1 MNDDIKQFPKDY
13 HKKRRSPNR
22 MPLMALL
29 SGLILIAILFSV
41 IVIGNESGETVSSD
55 GSVLS
60 QVETSPSD
68 YSSPDDSSK
77 EQNDSLATSDIDSS
91 INDES
96 DESEDVSLE
105 SSSEPSKEQ
114 SKDQSKEDD
123 SFYYDESYVIPD
135 ESKGQDFENVYNFSL
150 SAEYAIVYD
159 LKSGEVLYAKN
170 ASDRAYPASI
180 TKLMTSIIALKYCD
194 PSDVFTA
201 GEELGF
207 VAKGSSLAFIYKGHK
222 LKLSM
227 LIDAMMLPSG
237 NDAAY
242 VVAANV
248 GRVIAGDK
256 SLSAA
261 ESVSVF
267 VDEMNKEAKRLGCK
281 GTHFA
286 NPDGFHDD
294 RHFTTAYDLAIIS
307 EEALTYEV
315 INKSVKKEKVEAVYE
330 SGQMMTWINSN
341 YLIRY
346 HSLSTED
353 RKKWYSEYATGLKTG
368 TTSQA
373 GSCMVASAKKGDREI
388 VAVLLKCKDGMGR
401 YEDALK
407 IINTI
412 F

>member
-1 MNDDIKQFPKDY
+1 MNDDIKQYKRDY
-13 HKKRRSPNR
+13 HKKRRSPNKT
-22 MPLMALL
+22 PMAVLL
-29 SGLILIAILFSV
+29 GLVLLIAVLFSAV
-41 IVIGNESGETVSSD
+41 ILGNNDEQNESGESIDASYEVDVSLGDESD
-55 GSVLS
+55 GYISENESLES
-60 QVETSPSD
+60 TISSEPSM
-68 YSSPDDSSK
+68 
-77 EQNDSLATSDIDSS
+77 
-91 INDES
+91 
-96 DESEDVSLE
+96 DESEDE
-105 SSSEPSKEQ
+105 SEDISEPSKSEES
-114 SKDQSKEDD
+114 SKVEEPSKSEE

-135 ESKGQDFENVYNFSL
+135 ESEGIEFDNEYNFSL
-150 SAEYAIVYD
+150 SAEFAIVYD
-159 LKSGEVLYAKN
+159 LKSGEVLFAKN
-170 ASDRAYPASI
+170 ATDRAYPASI
-180 TKLMTSIIALKYCD
+180 TKLMTSIVALKYCD
-194 PSDVFTA
+194 PDDVFTA
-201 GEELGF
+201 GDELSF
-207 VAKGSSLAFIYKGHK
+207 VVKGSSLAFIYKGHK
-222 LKLSM
+222 LKLKM

-242 VVAANV
+242 VVAANA
-248 GRVIAGDK
+248 GRIIAGDK

-261 ESVSVF
+261 EAVSVF
-267 VDEMNKEAKRLGCK
+267 VDKMNEEAKRLGCK

-286 NPDGFHDD
+286 NPDGFHDN
-294 RHFTTAYDLAIIS
+294 RHFTTAYDLALIS
-307 EEALTYEV
+307 EEALKYEV
-315 INKSVKKEKVEAVYE
+315 INKSVKKEQVDAVYE

-401 YEDALK
+401 YEDALE

>member
-1 MNDDIKQFPKDY
+1 MNDDIKQFRRDY
-13 HKKRRSPNR
+13 YKKRRSPNTTPTA
-22 MPLMALL
+22 MLLALL
-29 SGLILIAILFSV
+29 LLVTVLFS
-41 IVIGNESGETVSSD
+41 IIFLGNKDEQNESGESSD
-55 GSVLS
+55 VSYMISDTSTDVS
-60 QVETSPSD
+60 FEDISDEPTSDAETSDTASIESTVNSEPS
-68 YSSPDDSSK
+68 K
-77 EQNDSLATSDIDSS
+77 
-91 INDES
+91 
-96 DESEDVSLE
+96 DESEDVSEE
-105 SSSEPSKEQ
+105 SKKPEESK
-114 SKDQSKEDD
+114 KDE

-135 ESKGQDFENVYNFSL
+135 ESGGQEFENVYNFSL
-150 SAEYAIVYD
+150 SAEFCIVYD

-170 ASDRAYPASI
+170 ATERAYPASI
-180 TKLMTSIIALKYCD
+180 TKLMTSIVALKYCS
-194 PSDVFTA
+194 PNDVFTA
-201 GEELGF
+201 GDELSF
-207 VAKGSSLAFIYKGHK
+207 VNKGSSLAFIYKGHK

-242 VVAANV
+242 VVAANA

-261 ESVSVF
+261 EAVSVF

-281 GTHFA
+281 GTHFTS
-286 NPDGFHDD
+286 PDGWHDD
-294 RHFTTAYDLAIIS
+294 RHFTTAYDLALIS
-307 EEALTYEV
+307 VEALSYEV
-315 INKSVKKEKVEAVYE
+315 INKSVKKEQVDAVYE

-401 YEDALK
+401 YEDALE

>member
-1 MNDDIKQFPKDY
+1 MNDDIKQYKRDY
-13 HKKRRSPNR
+13 HKKRRSPNKT
-22 MPLMALL
+22 PMAVLL
-29 SGLILIAILFSV
+29 GLVLLIAVLFSAV
-41 IVIGNESGETVSSD
+41 ILGNNDEQNESGESIDASFEVDVSLGDESD
-55 GSVLS
+55 GYISDNESLEPTIS
-60 QVETSPSD
+60 SEPSM
-68 YSSPDDSSK
+68 
-77 EQNDSLATSDIDSS
+77 
-91 INDES
+91 
-96 DESEDVSLE
+96 DESEDE
-105 SSSEPSKEQ
+105 SEDISEPSKSEES
-114 SKDQSKEDD
+114 SKVEESSKSEE

-135 ESKGQDFENVYNFSL
+135 ESEGIEFDNEYNFSL
-150 SAEYAIVYD
+150 SAEFAIVYD
-159 LKSGEVLYAKN
+159 LKSGEVLFAKN
-170 ASDRAYPASI
+170 ATDRAYPASI
-180 TKLMTSIIALKYCD
+180 TKLMTSIVALKYCD
-194 PSDVFTA
+194 PDDVFTA
-201 GEELGF
+201 GDELSF
-207 VAKGSSLAFIYKGHK
+207 VVKGSSLAFIYKGHK
-222 LKLSM
+222 LKLKM

-242 VVAANV
+242 VVAANA
-248 GRVIAGDK
+248 GRIIAGDK

-261 ESVSVF
+261 EAVSVF
-267 VDEMNKEAKRLGCK
+267 VDKMNEEAKRLGCK

-294 RHFTTAYDLAIIS
+294 RHFTTAYDLALIS
-307 EEALTYEV
+307 EEALSYEV
-315 INKSVKKEKVEAVYE
+315 INKSVKKEQVDAVYE

-401 YEDALK
+401 YEDALE

>member
-1 MNDDIKQFPKDY
+1 MNDDIKQYRRDY
-13 HKKRRSPNR
+13 HKKRRSPNKV
-22 MPLMALL
+22 PMAMLL
-29 SGLILIAILFSV
+29 GLVLLIAVLFSV
-41 IVIGNESGETVSSD
+41 ILLGNNNEQNESGVESDVSYI
-55 GSVLS
+55 
-60 QVETSPSD
+60 TSAD
-68 YSSPDDSSK
+68 
-77 EQNDSLATSDIDSS
+77 TSDDVSAG
-91 INDES
+91 
-96 DESEDVSLE
+96 DESETETSEDE
-105 SSSEPSKEQ
+105 SNGEASSEPSKSESSSESVES
-114 SKDQSKEDD
+114 SKPDESKNNE

-135 ESKGQDFENVYNFSL
+135 ESEGQEFENKYNFSL
-150 SAEYAIVYD
+150 SAEFALVYD

-170 ASDRAYPASI
+170 ATDRAYPASI
-180 TKLMTSIIALKYCD
+180 TKLMTSIVALKYCD
-194 PSDVFTA
+194 PDDVFTA
-201 GEELGF
+201 GDELSF
-207 VAKGSSLAFIYKGHK
+207 VTKGSSLAFIYKGHK
-222 LKLSM
+222 LKLKM

-242 VVAANV
+242 VVAANA
-248 GRVIAGDK
+248 GRIIAGDK

-261 ESVSVF
+261 EAVSVF
-267 VDEMNKEAKRLGCK
+267 VDKMNEEAKRLGCK

-286 NPDGFHDD
+286 NPDGYHDE
-294 RHFTTAYDLAIIS
+294 RHFTTAYDLALIS
-307 EEALTYEV
+307 EEALSYEI
-315 INKSVKKEKVEAVYE
+315 INKSVKKEQVDAVYE

-401 YEDALK
+401 YEDALE

>member
-1 MNDDIKQFPKDY
+1 MNDDIKQYKRDY
-13 HKKRRSPNR
+13 HKKRRSPNKT
-22 MPLMALL
+22 PMAVLL
-29 SGLILIAILFSV
+29 GLVLLIAVLFSAV
-41 IVIGNESGETVSSD
+41 ILGNNDEQNELGESVDASYEVDVSLGDESDGYISDNESLEPTISS
-55 GSVLS
+55 
-60 QVETSPSD
+60 EPSM
-68 YSSPDDSSK
+68 
-77 EQNDSLATSDIDSS
+77 
-91 INDES
+91 
-96 DESEDVSLE
+96 DESEDESEDISE
-105 SSSEPSKEQ
+105 SSKSEESSKVEEPSKSE
-114 SKDQSKEDD
+114 E

-135 ESKGQDFENVYNFSL
+135 ESEGIEFDNEYNFSL
-150 SAEYAIVYD
+150 SAEFAIVYD
-159 LKSGEVLYAKN
+159 LKSGEVLFAKN
-170 ASDRAYPASI
+170 ATDRAYPASI
-180 TKLMTSIIALKYCD
+180 TKLMTSIVALKYCD
-194 PSDVFTA
+194 PDDVFTA
-201 GEELGF
+201 GDELSF
-207 VAKGSSLAFIYKGHK
+207 VVKGSSLAFIYKGHK
-222 LKLSM
+222 LKLKM

-242 VVAANV
+242 VVAANA
-248 GRVIAGDK
+248 GRIIAGDK

-261 ESVSVF
+261 EAVSVF
-267 VDEMNKEAKRLGCK
+267 VDKMNEEAKRLGCK

-286 NPDGFHDD
+286 NPDGWHDE
-294 RHFTTAYDLAIIS
+294 RHFTTAYDLALIS
-307 EEALTYEV
+307 EEALKYEV
-315 INKSVKKEKVEAVYE
+315 INKSVKKEQVDAVYE

-401 YEDALK
+401 YEDALE

>member
-1 MNDDIKQFPKDY
+1 MNDDIKQYKRDY

-22 MPLMALL
+22 TPMAVLL
-29 SGLILIAILFSV
+29 GLVLLIAVLFSAV
-41 IVIGNESGETVSSD
+41 ILGNNDEQNESGESIDASYEVDVSLGDESD
-55 GSVLS
+55 GYISENESL
-60 QVETSPSD
+60 EPSI
-68 YSSPDDSSK
+68 SSEPSM
-77 EQNDSLATSDIDSS
+77 
-91 INDES
+91 DES
-96 DESEDVSLE
+96 EDESEDVSE
-105 SSSEPSKEQ
+105 SSKNEESSKAEESSKSEE
-114 SKDQSKEDD
+114 

-135 ESKGQDFENVYNFSL
+135 ESEGIEFDNEYNFSL
-150 SAEYAIVYD
+150 SAEFAIVYD
-159 LKSGEVLYAKN
+159 LKSGEVLFAKN
-170 ASDRAYPASI
+170 ATDRAYPASI
-180 TKLMTSIIALKYCD
+180 TKLMTSIVALKYCD
-194 PSDVFTA
+194 PDDVFTA
-201 GEELGF
+201 GDELSF
-207 VAKGSSLAFIYKGHK
+207 VVKGSSLAFIYKGHK
-222 LKLSM
+222 LKLKM

-242 VVAANV
+242 VVAANA
-248 GRVIAGDK
+248 GRIIAGDK

-261 ESVSVF
+261 EAVSVF
-267 VDEMNKEAKRLGCK
+267 VDKMNEEAKRLGCK

-294 RHFTTAYDLAIIS
+294 RHFTTAYDLALIS
-307 EEALTYEV
+307 EEALKYEV
-315 INKSVKKEKVEAVYE
+315 INKSVKKEQVDAVYE

-401 YEDALK
+401 YEDALE

>member
-1 MNDDIKQFPKDY
+1 MNDDIKQYRRDY

-22 MPLMALL
+22 VPMAMLL
-29 SGLILIAILFSV
+29 GLVLLIAVLFSV
-41 IVIGNESGETVSSD
+41 ILLGNNNEQNESGVESDVSYI
-55 GSVLS
+55 
-60 QVETSPSD
+60 TSAD
-68 YSSPDDSSK
+68 
-77 EQNDSLATSDIDSS
+77 TSDDVSAG
-91 INDES
+91 
-96 DESEDVSLE
+96 DESEAETSEDE
-105 SSSEPSKEQ
+105 SNGEASSEPSKSESSSESVES
-114 SKDQSKEDD
+114 SKPDESKNNE

-135 ESKGQDFENVYNFSL
+135 ESKGQEFENKYNFSL
-150 SAEYAIVYD
+150 SAEFAIVYD

-170 ASDRAYPASI
+170 ATDRAYPASI
-180 TKLMTSIIALKYCD
+180 TKLMTSIVALKYCD
-194 PSDVFTA
+194 PDAVFTA
-201 GEELGF
+201 GDELSF
-207 VAKGSSLAFIYKGHK
+207 VTKGSSLAFIYKGHK
-222 LKLSM
+222 LKLKM

-242 VVAANV
+242 VVAANA
-248 GRVIAGDK
+248 GRIIAGDK

-261 ESVSVF
+261 EAVSVF
-267 VDEMNKEAKRLGCK
+267 VDKMNEEAKRLGCK

-286 NPDGFHDD
+286 NPDGYHDE
-294 RHFTTAYDLAIIS
+294 RHFTTAYDLALIS
-307 EEALTYEV
+307 EEALSYEI
-315 INKSVKKEKVEAVYE
+315 INKSVKKEQVNAVYE

-401 YEDALK
+401 YEDALE

>member
-1 MNDDIKQFPKDY
+1 MNDDIKQYRRDY
-13 HKKRRSPNR
+13 HKKRRAPNK
-22 MPLMALL
+22 MPMAMLL
-29 SGLILIAILFSV
+29 GLVLLIAVLFSV
-41 IVIGNESGETVSSD
+41 ILLGNNNEQNESGVESDVSYI
-55 GSVLS
+55 
-60 QVETSPSD
+60 TSAD
-68 YSSPDDSSK
+68 
-77 EQNDSLATSDIDSS
+77 TSDDVSVG
-91 INDES
+91 
-96 DESEDVSLE
+96 DESEAETSEDE
-105 SSSEPSKEQ
+105 SNGEASSEPSKSESSSESVES
-114 SKDQSKEDD
+114 SKPDESKNNE

-135 ESKGQDFENVYNFSL
+135 ESKGQEFENKYNFSL
-150 SAEYAIVYD
+150 SAEFAIVYD

-170 ASDRAYPASI
+170 ATDRAYPASI
-180 TKLMTSIIALKYCD
+180 TKLMTSIVALKYCD
-194 PSDVFTA
+194 PDDVFTA
-201 GEELGF
+201 GDELSF
-207 VAKGSSLAFIYKGHK
+207 VTKGSSLAFIYKGHK
-222 LKLSM
+222 LKLKM

-242 VVAANV
+242 VVAANA
-248 GRVIAGDK
+248 GRIIAGDK

-261 ESVSVF
+261 EAVSVF
-267 VDEMNKEAKRLGCK
+267 VDKMNEEAKRLGCK

-286 NPDGFHDD
+286 NPDGFHDE
-294 RHFTTAYDLAIIS
+294 RHFTTAYDLALIS
-307 EEALTYEV
+307 EEALSYEI
-315 INKSVKKEKVEAVYE
+315 INKSVKKEQVDAVYE

-401 YEDALK
+401 YEDALE

>member
-1 MNDDIKQFPKDY
+1 MNDDIKQYRRDY

-22 MPLMALL
+22 TPTVVLL
-29 SGLILIAILFSV
+29 GLVLLIAVLFSV
-41 IVIGNESGETVSSD
+41 ILLKNDNEQNESGVESDVSYI
-55 GSVLS
+55 
-60 QVETSPSD
+60 TSAD
-68 YSSPDDSSK
+68 
-77 EQNDSLATSDIDSS
+77 TSDDVSTG
-91 INDES
+91 
-96 DESEDVSLE
+96 DESEAETSEAETSDEGSNGE
-105 SSSEPSKEQ
+105 ASSEPSKSESSSESVES
-114 SKDQSKEDD
+114 SKPDESKNNE

-135 ESKGQDFENVYNFSL
+135 ESEGQEFDNVYNFSL
-150 SAEYAIVYD
+150 SAEFAIVYD

-170 ASDRAYPASI
+170 ATDRAYPASI
-180 TKLMTSIIALKYCD
+180 TKLMTSIVALKYCD
-194 PSDVFTA
+194 PDDVFTA
-201 GEELGF
+201 GDELSF

-222 LKLSM
+222 LKLKM

-242 VVAANV
+242 VVAANA
-248 GRVIAGDK
+248 GRIIAGDK

-261 ESVSVF
+261 EAVSVF
-267 VDEMNKEAKRLGCK
+267 VDKMNEEAKRLGCK

-294 RHFTTAYDLAIIS
+294 RHFTTAYDLALIS
-307 EEALTYEV
+307 EEALSYDV
-315 INKSVKKEKVEAVYE
+315 INKSVKKEQVDAVYE

-401 YEDALK
+401 YEDALE

>member
-1 MNDDIKQFPKDY
+1 MNDDIKQYKRDY
-13 HKKRRSPNR
+13 HKKRRSPNKT
-22 MPLMALL
+22 PMAVLL
-29 SGLILIAILFSV
+29 GLVLLIAVLFSAV
-41 IVIGNESGETVSSD
+41 ILGNNDEQNESGESIDASFEVDVSLGDESD
-55 GSVLS
+55 GYISDNESLEPTIS
-60 QVETSPSD
+60 SEPSM
-68 YSSPDDSSK
+68 
-77 EQNDSLATSDIDSS
+77 
-91 INDES
+91 
-96 DESEDVSLE
+96 DESEDE
-105 SSSEPSKEQ
+105 SEDISEPSKSEES
-114 SKDQSKEDD
+114 SKVEESSKSEE

-135 ESKGQDFENVYNFSL
+135 ESEGIEFDNEYNFSL
-150 SAEYAIVYD
+150 SAEFAIVYD
-159 LKSGEVLYAKN
+159 LKSGEVLFAKN
-170 ASDRAYPASI
+170 ATDRAYPASI
-180 TKLMTSIIALKYCD
+180 TKLMTSIVALKYCD
-194 PSDVFTA
+194 PDDVFTA
-201 GEELGF
+201 GDELSF
-207 VAKGSSLAFIYKGHK
+207 VVKGSSLAFIYKGHK
-222 LKLSM
+222 LKLKM

-242 VVAANV
+242 VVAANA
-248 GRVIAGDK
+248 GRIIAGDK

-261 ESVSVF
+261 EAVSVF
-267 VDEMNKEAKRLGCK
+267 VDKMNEEAKRLGCK

-294 RHFTTAYDLAIIS
+294 RHFTTAYDLALIS
-307 EEALTYEV
+307 EEALKYEV
-315 INKSVKKEKVEAVYE
+315 INKSVKKEQVDAVYE

-401 YEDALK
+401 YEDALE

>member
-1 MNDDIKQFPKDY
+1 MNDDIKQYKKDY
-13 HKKRRSPNR
+13 HKNRRAPNKT
-22 MPLMALL
+22 PIAALL
-29 SGLILIAILFSV
+29 GTVVLIALLFSV
-41 IVIGNESGETVSSD
+41 VVLRNNDQEDASGVSSD
-55 GSVLS
+55 ASYIDAS
-60 QVETSPSD
+60 FAPSEDDTS
-68 YSSPDDSSK
+68 
-77 EQNDSLATSDIDSS
+77 I
-91 INDES
+91 S
-96 DESEDVSLE
+96 DESEELVSDTE
-105 SSSEPSKEQ
+105 QSDGTSTEPSKDESEMTE
-114 SKDQSKEDD
+114 SKNDE

-135 ESKGQDFENVYNFSL
+135 ESEGLEFENKYDFSL
-150 SAEYAIVYD
+150 SAEYCVVYD
-159 LKSGEVLYAKN
+159 LKSGEVLFSKN
-170 ASDRAYPASI
+170 ASGRAYPASI
-180 TKLMTSIIALKYCD
+180 TKLMTSIVALKYCD
-194 PSDVFTA
+194 PDDVFTA
-201 GEELGF
+201 GDELSF
-207 VAKGSSLAFIYKGHK
+207 VVKGSSLAFIYKGHK
-222 LKLSM
+222 LKLKM

-242 VVAANV
+242 VVAANA
-248 GRVIAGDK
+248 GRIIAGDK

-261 ESVSVF
+261 EAVSVF
-267 VDEMNKEAKRLGCK
+267 VDKMNEEAKRLGCK

-286 NPDGFHDD
+286 NPDGWHDE
-294 RHFTTAYDLAIIS
+294 RHFTTAYDLALIS
-307 EEALTYEV
+307 EEALKYEV
-315 INKSVKKEKVEAVYE
+315 INKSVKKEQVDAVYE

-401 YEDALK
+401 YEDALE

>member
-1 MNDDIKQFPKDY
+1 MNDDIKQYKRDY

-22 MPLMALL
+22 TPMAVLL
-29 SGLILIAILFSV
+29 GLVLLIAVLFSAV
-41 IVIGNESGETVSSD
+41 ILGNNDEQNESGESIDASYEVDVSLGDESD
-55 GSVLS
+55 GYISDNESL
-60 QVETSPSD
+60 EPSI
-68 YSSPDDSSK
+68 SSEPS
-77 EQNDSLATSDIDSS
+77 T
-91 INDES
+91 DES
-96 DESEDVSLE
+96 EDESEDVSE
-105 SSSEPSKEQ
+105 SSKNEESSKAEESSKSEE
-114 SKDQSKEDD
+114 

-135 ESKGQDFENVYNFSL
+135 ESEGQEFDNEYNFSL
-150 SAEYAIVYD
+150 SAEFAIVYD
-159 LKSGEVLYAKN
+159 LKSGEVLFAKN
-170 ASDRAYPASI
+170 ATDRAYPASI
-180 TKLMTSIIALKYCD
+180 TKLMTSIVALKYCD
-194 PSDVFTA
+194 PDDVFTA
-201 GEELGF
+201 GDELSF
-207 VAKGSSLAFIYKGHK
+207 VVKGSSLAFIYKGHK
-222 LKLSM
+222 LKLKM

-242 VVAANV
+242 VVAANA
-248 GRVIAGDK
+248 GRIIAGDK

-261 ESVSVF
+261 EAVSVF
-267 VDEMNKEAKRLGCK
+267 VDKMNEEAKRLGCK

-294 RHFTTAYDLAIIS
+294 RHFTTAYDLALIS
-307 EEALTYEV
+307 EEALKYEV
-315 INKSVKKEKVEAVYE
+315 INKSVKKEQVDAVYE

-401 YEDALK
+401 YEDALE

>member
-1 MNDDIKQFPKDY
+1 MNDDIKQYKRDY
-13 HKKRRSPNR
+13 HKKRRSPNKT
-22 MPLMALL
+22 PMAVLL
-29 SGLILIAILFSV
+29 GLVLLIAVLFSAV
-41 IVIGNESGETVSSD
+41 ILGNNDEQNESGESIDASYEVDVSLGDESD
-55 GSVLS
+55 GYISENESLES
-60 QVETSPSD
+60 TISSEPSM
-68 YSSPDDSSK
+68 
-77 EQNDSLATSDIDSS
+77 
-91 INDES
+91 
-96 DESEDVSLE
+96 DESEDE
-105 SSSEPSKEQ
+105 SEDISEPSKSEES
-114 SKDQSKEDD
+114 SKVEESSKSEE

-135 ESKGQDFENVYNFSL
+135 ESEGIEFDNEYNFSL
-150 SAEYAIVYD
+150 SAEFAIVYD
-159 LKSGEVLYAKN
+159 LKSGEVLFAKN
-170 ASDRAYPASI
+170 ATDRAYPASI
-180 TKLMTSIIALKYCD
+180 TKLMTSIVALKYCD
-194 PSDVFTA
+194 PDDVFTA
-201 GEELGF
+201 GDELSF
-207 VAKGSSLAFIYKGHK
+207 VVKGSSLAFIYKGHK
-222 LKLSM
+222 LKLKM

-242 VVAANV
+242 VVAANA
-248 GRVIAGDK
+248 GRIIAGDK

-261 ESVSVF
+261 EAVSVF
-267 VDEMNKEAKRLGCK
+267 VDKMNEEAKRLGCK

-294 RHFTTAYDLAIIS
+294 RHFTTAYDLALIS
-307 EEALTYEV
+307 EEALKYEV
-315 INKSVKKEKVEAVYE
+315 INKSVKKEQVDAVYE